1 LLASVVYKYAIT
13 LLPLNSLNT
22 LRRPLV
28 NLYLVGYRCAGK
40 TSVGRLLSDALGWV
54 FVDMDHQLAAGAGM
68 PIQDIV
74 ASRGWHHF
82 REIEGRLLKRLSRT
96 ARQVIA
102 TGGGVVTVA
111 SNIRAMRA
119 SGKVVWLQ
127 VSSAVVAERMVAD
140 DNSASQRPPLHGEN
154 AFVEIEKV
162 LGERLPLY
170 EQAMHFRV
178 DTDGLSP
185 REVTDSI
192 LAWFGP

>member
-1 LLASVVYKYAIT
+1 M
-13 LLPLNSLNT
+13 
-22 LRRPLV
+22 V

-54 FVDMDHQLAAGAGM
+54 FVDMDERLAAGAGM
-68 PIQDIV
+68 PIQEIV
-74 ASRGWHHF
+74 ASRGWHYF
-82 REIEGRLLKRLSRT
+82 REIEGRLLERLSQT

-111 SNIRAMRA
+111 SNVRAMRA

-127 VSSAVVAERMVAD
+127 VSSAAVAKRMMED
-140 DNSASQRPPLHGEN
+140 DNTASQRPPLHGKD
-154 AFVEIEKV
+154 ALAEIERV

-178 DTDGLSP
+178 GTDNLTAN
-185 REVTDSI
+185 EVADSI
-192 LAWFGP
+192 LAWFRP